1 MATAPLP
8 LTTRMSRWR
17 RRVVGTTVAVFVGS
31 WLAVLALGQH
41 GHGTTA
47 AASERT
53 TRAATGAVYQDPY
66 TDSEGEGDDGAS
78 APPAQQ
84 AQPAPQV
91 VQPQVVQPQ
100 SQAPLVTSQ
109 S

>member
-1 MATAPLP
+1 
-8 LTTRMSRWR
+8 MSRWR
-17 RRVVGTTVAVFVGS
+17 RRVVGTSVAVFVGS

-41 GHGTTA
+41 GHGTTVA
-47 AASERT
+47 ASGAASERT
-53 TRAATGAVYQDPY
+53 TRAATGSVYQDPY